1 LRVTDL
7 KKYFPVVSGVFLKQK
22 GWIHAVDQIS
32 FDVHSGQTLG
42 LVGES
47 GCGKTTLGRS
57 IMGLYPITSGS
68 VMFKGQDMSSLDRS
82 SKREMRLKMQ
92 MIFQDPFE
100 SLNQRHTVREI
111 LGEKYRIHR
120 KKEPDLDRELVRLLE
135 IVGLGER
142 SLERFPHEFS
152 GGQRQRIGIARA
164 VSLDP
169 DLIICD
175 EPVSALDVS
184 VQSQILNLL
193 LTLQESM
200 GLTYLFISHDLSV
213 VRHMSDRIAVM
224 YLGRI
229 VEMADR
235 DDLFA
240 HPLHPYT
247 RALLSAIPV
256 VDPSVK
262 RKRTILTGELP
273 SPENPPEG
281 CRFHTRCPEVME
293 LCHQQEP
300 LFKRIDKA
308 GSDHFAACHLNGS
321 RQ

>member
-1 LRVTDL
+1 MRVTDL